1 MKLKRN
7 SIFIP
12 FYVFV
17 LLVNCVGVFGQEKAK
32 VKEKQKQMQVVVEQ
46 AGPGSADMHI
56 RTFPGSQDAH
66 PGSDTF
72 IFVSGEM
79 SFDINPIKGAP
90 YSAEAVTET
99 VQSLSDGNRIVRKT
113 TASVYRD
120 SEGRTRRDQTLGAIG
135 PWATAGDP
143 PQTFFINDPV
153 AGVNYILDPK
163 SQTARKLPAVR
174 VMNLKPGADVEKML
188 IEKSEIDKAEQ
199 PARMRKPR
207 TQESVV
213 VMGGGH
219 GEFSAMRVPAGTE
232 KEKTES
238 LGKQVIEGV
247 EAEGT
252 RSTMT
257 IPAGT
262 IGNEAPIN
270 IVTEKWYSPE
280 LQTIVMR
287 KHSDPRVGETTYRL
301 TNINRTEP
309 ARSLFEVPSGYTVK
323 EGPASPKNWTRR
335 IERHQ

>member
-1 MKLKRN
+1 MKLQRN

-12 FYVFV
+12 VCMLA
-17 LLVNCVGVFGQEKAK
+17 LLVNCVGVFAQEK
-32 VKEKQKQMQVVVEQ
+32 VKERKARQQVVIEQ
-46 AGPGSADMHI
+46 SATGAGEMQIRAFPRGHEGPGD
-56 RTFPGSQDAH
+56 G
-66 PGSDTF
+66 DTF

-99 VQSLSDGNRIVRKT
+99 IQSLSDGNRIVRKT
-113 TASVYRD
+113 SASVYRD

-163 SQTARKLPAVR
+163 SQTARKLPAPR
-174 VMNLKPGADVEKML
+174 IMNLKPGEGAEKIM
-188 IEKSEIDKAEQ
+188 IERAEMDKSEHQ
-199 PARMRKPR
+199 MRMRRSHEPGADF
-207 TQESVV
+207 TVV
-213 VMGGGH
+213 T
-219 GEFSAMRVPAGTE
+219 GEPGTFSAMRVPPGTE

-238 LGKQVIEGV
+238 LGKQTVEGV

-252 RSTMT
+252 RTTIT

-270 IVTEKWYSPE
+270 IVTERWYSPE
-280 LQTIVMR
+280 LQTVVMR
-287 KHSDPRVGETTYRL
+287 KHSDPRVGETVYRL
-301 TNINRTEP
+301 TNINRSEP
-309 ARSLFEVPSGYTVK
+309 ARSLFEVPAGYTVK
-323 EGPASPKNWTRR
+323 EVPSGGRVWTKKIEKN
-335 IERHQ
+335 Q

>member
-1 MKLKRN
+1 MKFRRN

-12 FYVFV
+12 FYALV
-17 LLVNCVGVFGQEKAK
+17 LLVNCVGVFGQDKAK
-32 VKEKQKQMQVVVEQ
+32 EKSKQKQVVVERVDP
-46 AGPGSADMHI
+46 AGSHDMQV
-56 RTFPGSQDAH
+56 RTFSGSHDGH
-66 PGSDTF
+66 PDGDTF
-72 IFVSGEM
+72 IFVSSEM

-174 VMNLKPGADVEKML
+174 VMNLKPGADVEKIVAEKVE
-188 IEKSEIDKAEQ
+188 IEKG
-199 PARMRKPR
+199 ARFQVRRPQGQDGVMI
-207 TQESVV
+207 
-213 VMGGGH
+213 MGGAP
-219 GEFSAMRVPAGTE
+219 GEFSAMRVPGGTE
-232 KEKTES
+232 KEKVES
-238 LGKQVIEGV
+238 LGKQMVEGV

-280 LQTIVMR
+280 LQTVVMR
-287 KHSDPRVGETTYRL
+287 KHTDPRVGETTYRL
-301 TNINRTEP
+301 TNINRSEP
-309 ARSLFEVPSGYTVK
+309 ARSLFEVPAGYTVK
-323 EGPASPKNWTRR
+323 EASPGAKTWTKR
-335 IERHQ
+335 IERNQ